1 VSTSTVRSRLARF
14 GGAFRERRVHESA
27 AAVAAYRA
35 LRRGA
40 ARVGLDVV
48 AKTFY
53 SPIPD
58 LRRLPP
64 GAFDRV
70 SELPGIAW
78 DLDAQLAFLRAEIAP
93 AMAAFVPPDG
103 YDPDSAYNAADAAVL
118 YGMVRALRPARIVE
132 LGSGQST
139 LVMARAARENAGAG
153 RPAVVESFDPYPGV
167 AQPPL
172 EGLARLER
180 IPAQE
185 VPLSTFAALGAGDVL
200 FVDTTHTVKLAS
212 DVNFVV
218 LEVLPRLADGVVV
231 HLHDI
236 FLPYEYPRTWLEDFG
251 LYWTEQYLVQAF
263 LALNGG
269 YEVLAAVHALQRQ
282 RTEAMRALLPAV
294 VGERVGGAF
303 WLRRTG
309 GTGGGERLP

>member
-1 VSTSTVRSRLARF
+1 VSTVRFCISRF

-64 GAFDRV
+64 GAFERV

-78 DLDAQLAFLRAEIAP
+78 DLDAQLELVRARVAP
-93 AMAAFVPPDG
+93 AMTAFASPDG

-118 YGMVRALRPARIVE
+118 YGMVRAFRPARIVE

-139 LVMARAARENAGAG
+139 LVMARAARENAAEGDACTL
-153 RPAVVESFDPYPGV
+153 ESFDPYPGV

-172 EGLARLER
+172 PGLARLER
-180 IPAQE
+180 VPAQE
-185 VPLSTFAALGAGDVL
+185 VPLATFEALGAGDIL

-212 DVNFVV
+212 DVNFVM
-218 LEVLPRLADGVVV
+218 LDVLPRLADGVVV

-236 FLPYEYPRTWLEDFG
+236 FLPYEYPRTWFEDFA

-263 LALNGG
+263 LALNGD

-282 RTEAMRALLPAV
+282 RAEAMRALLPAV

-309 GTGGGERLP
+309 REERLP

>member
-1 VSTSTVRSRLARF
+1 MSTVRSRISRF

-58 LRRLPP
+58 LRRLPA
-64 GAFDRV
+64 GAFERV
-70 SELPGIAW
+70 SELPGIDW
-78 DLDAQLAFLRAEIAP
+78 DLERQLDFLREDVAP
-93 AMAAFVPPDG
+93 AMAAFDAPDG

-118 YGMVRALRPARIVE
+118 HGMVRALRPGRIVE

-139 LVMARAARENAGAG
+139 LVMARAARANAADGD
-153 RPAVVESFDPYPGV
+153 PCLLESFDPYPGV

-172 EGLARLER
+172 PGLARLAR

-185 VPLSTFAALGAGDVL
+185 VPLSVFESLRAGDVL

-218 LEVLPRLADGVVV
+218 LEVLPRLAEGVVV

-269 YEVLAAVHALQRQ
+269 YEVLAAVHALQRE
-282 RTEAMRALLPAV
+282 RSVAMRALLPAV
-294 VGERVGGAF
+294 VGARVGGAF
-303 WLRRTG
+303 WLRRTARR
-309 GTGGGERLP
+309 ERLP

>member
-1 VSTSTVRSRLARF
+1 MSTVRSRLSRF

-35 LRRGA
+35 VRRGA

-58 LRRLPP
+58 LRRLPD
-64 GAFDRV
+64 GAFERV

-78 DLDAQLAFLRAEIAP
+78 DLDAQLEFVRARVAP
-93 AMAAFVPPDG
+93 AMAAFAAPDG

-118 YGMVRALRPARIVE
+118 YGMVRALRPGRIVE

-139 LVMARAARENAGAG
+139 LVMARAARENAADGDAC
-153 RPAVVESFDPYPGV
+153 VLESFDPYPGV
-167 AQPPL
+167 ARPPL
-172 EGLARLER
+172 PGVARLER
-180 IPAQE
+180 VPAQD
-185 VPLSTFAALGAGDVL
+185 VPLSVFESLHAGDVL

-282 RTEAMRALLPAV
+282 RPEAMRALLPAV

-309 GTGGGERLP
+309 RGERLP